1 MKTIDKQ
8 SISCYL
14 ILEPCFKIR
23 VMSNRIYVNGSAICC
38 DAPIFKEADFA
49 SLTGAVRGDAI
60 SVAIKPF
67 VKPVATLFLLFACHL
82 FWNILINKLS
92 IFNL

>member
-1 MKTIDKQ
+1 MTFLAIV
-8 SISCYL
+8 SAL
-14 ILEPCFKIR
+14 NIR
-23 VMSNRIYVNGSAICC
+23 QWFC
-38 DAPIFKEADFA
+38 DLLRRPDFKEADFA